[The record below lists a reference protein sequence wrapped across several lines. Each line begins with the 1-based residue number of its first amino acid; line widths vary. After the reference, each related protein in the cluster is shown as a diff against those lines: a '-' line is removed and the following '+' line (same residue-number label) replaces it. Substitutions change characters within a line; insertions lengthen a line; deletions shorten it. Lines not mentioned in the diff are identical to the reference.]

1 MTEPCNIVVLLSGSG
16 SNLQALLDDIGPSDN
31 RHPGRIKAVIS
42 NVADAYGLE
51 RARQAGIDTHTLNHR
66 TFPDRESF
74 DRELIRLI
82 DTHAPDLVVLAGFMR
97 ILSGGFVSHYQGRL
111 INIHPSL
118 LPRHKGLDTHA
129 RAIEAGDLVHGCS
142 VHFVTEQLDGGPVI
156 LQAEVPIQPQDTSD
170 TLAARV
176 LEQEHVIYPLA
187 VRWFAERRLRLAQEG
202 AMLDGNPLPASGIT
216 VRPISGDH

>member
-1 MTEPCNIVVLLSGSG
+1 MSEPCNIVVLLSGSG
-16 SNLQALLDDIGPSDN
+16 SNLQALLDDIDPGDN
-31 RHPGRIKAVIS
+31 RYPGRIKAVIS

-51 RARQAGIDTHTLNHR
+51 RARHAGLVTHSLDHR
-66 TFPDRESF
+66 SFPDRESF
-74 DRELIRLI
+74 DHELIRLI

-97 ILSGGFVSHYQGRL
+97 ILSGDFVNHYQGRL

-129 RAIEAGDLVHGCS
+129 RAIEAGDVVHGCS

-156 LQAEVPIQPQDTSD
+156 VQAEVSIRPSDTSD

-187 VRWFAERRLRLAQEG
+187 VRWFAERRLRLAPEG
-202 AMLDGNPLPASGIT
+202 AMLDGEILPASGIT
-216 VRPISGDH
+216 VRPISGDL